1 MGVARDSY
9 TTGPVSGRVRASTG
23 AEKIHSALHPEK
35 SWFTVSGR
43 GFDSRHLHHHG
54 HVALVIA
61 MTGARSLDRGPV
73 FPLRSTAAT
82 IRAGSLVAVL
92 VGVAPTFR

>member
-1 MGVARDSY
+1 
-9 TTGPVSGRVRASTG
+9 VRASTG

-54 HVALVIA
+54 HVALCRVITRA
-61 MTGARSLDRGPV
+61 P
-73 FPLRSTAAT
+73 
-82 IRAGSLVAVL
+82 IR
-92 VGVAPTFR
+92 

>member
-1 MGVARDSY
+1 M
-9 TTGPVSGRVRASTG
+9 RASTG

-54 HVALVIA
+54 HVARYTRPDEGPDQLIGPLVS
-61 MTGARSLDRGPV
+61 TGATTVAPGGTLRVATTWLGPA
-73 FPLRSTAAT
+73 LAS
-82 IRAGSLVAVL
+82 VAVSL
-92 VGVAPTFR
+92 RDG

>member
-1 MGVARDSY
+1 
-9 TTGPVSGRVRASTG
+9 VRASTG

-54 HVALVIA
+54 HVALHAV
-61 MTGARSLDRGPV
+61 MTRG
-73 FPLRSTAAT
+73 L
-82 IRAGSLVAVL
+82 II
-92 VGVAPTFR
+92 